1 MDSQGPDR
9 GTQYRSAIFYH
20 SPEQKETAEK
30 VAEEIKS
37 KHPQVMKRGGF
48 LATEIVEAGKWYTA
62 EEYHQQY
69 LDRTPG
75 GYTCPTHRLYVKRFL
90 RDSGLIVLSQVVVVE
105 RQSSSTL
112 VHICVSITYGV
123 CLTRTAMSLECIDRL
138 QRCGDWLKY
147 ADS

>member
-62 EEYHQQY
+62 EAYHQQY
-69 LDRTPG
+69 LDVNKG
-75 GYTCPTHRLYVKRFL
+75 GYTCPTHRLYVRRL
-90 RDSGLIVLSQVVVVE
+90 LSNPRLIVLSQVVVTQAFLDE
-105 RQSSSTL
+105 PTSCMEIFSTVRL
-112 VHICVSITYGV
+112 LRAPCTDAAEL
-123 CLTRTAMSLECIDRL
+123 CTAMVDRNIPL
-138 QRCGDWLKY
+138 ISDV
-147 ADS
+147 